1 MECNI
6 LKYDFFNGNYLALV
20 LFLGF
25 VMGKLVSLIKLPN
38 VTGYLLAGLLA
49 GPYALKLVPENAV
62 SGMGIISDVALGMI
76 AFNIGSEFSLSHLKK
91 LGWRVIT
98 VTMLQSMGAFAA
110 VLAALTLLLNQSF
123 SFSMVIAAIATATAP
138 AATLLVIKQYKAKGP
153 VTDVLL
159 PVVTLDDAVCI
170 IAFSISAAIAK
181 SVINPAANASLHL
194 TILSPLKEIIIAVII
209 GLGGGLLV
217 TLFKTRVKNKDELL
231 VVTLGTILV
240 TAALAQMWNVSNL
253 IACMMIGATIVNL
266 THSIHSVFSSLD
278 RITLPIYVAFFT
290 LSGADLNIGILK
302 SIGIVGIGYI
312 IARSIGKIV
321 GAWLGAKFMK
331 MPQTVQKYLGITL
344 LPQAGVAIGLSIAAQ
359 SILPEYSSAIRTI
372 VLSATLIYEIFGPVL
387 TKIALIQAGE
397 IGTADIHHKKTSYQK
412 TA

>member
-1 MECNI
+1 MNVV
-6 LKYDFFNGNYLALV
+6 FYLALV

-49 GPYALKLVPENAV
+49 GPYALKLVPQNAV
-62 SGMGIISDVALGMI
+62 SSMGIISDVALGMI

-91 LGWRVIT
+91 LGWRIIT

-159 PVVTLDDAVCI
+159 PVVALDDAVCI

-181 SVINPAANASLHL
+181 SMINPAADTSLL
-194 TILSPLKEIIIAVII
+194 MTIMTPLKEIIIVII
-209 GLGGGLLV
+209 IGIGGGLLV

-266 THSIHSVFSSLD
+266 THSSHSVFSSLD

-302 SIGIVGIGYI
+302 SIGIVGICYI
-312 IARSIGKIV
+312 LARSIGKIA
-321 GAWLGAKFMK
+321 GAYLGAKFMK
-331 MPQTVQKYLGITL
+331 MPETVQKYLGITL

-359 SILPEYSSAIRTI
+359 SILPEYSSTIRTI

-397 IGTADIHHKKTSYQK
+397 IGTPDIHNKKTSYQK